1 MLLGRHQSS
10 PRLLHRWWWRHNWLR
25 IWNCMTSIQETLE
38 IQTRKCNQHNM
49 KLQRKKKRR
58 TREKMCFDFSI
69 RFSQPFFSDIS
80 ISYDVISHKIRRQ
93 EEQEWHLKQ
102 TRRREGFWTRETNRD
117 KTREWPSSL
126 FKRKQAV
133 VKEKR
138 AGSGRTSMTMTT
150 RGGKRRSAHKTWSV
164 RKESK
169 ILWDNNNSIS
179 RLTLK
184 SSERLNKGK
193 KEWKKKNQRKFLS
206 IYKPKDWETGRKEE
220 MKSMDTQEKQRKHQ
234 TTKPFSCFIRIFS
247 LPLDSGF
254 DHVFLSSALSLEMRS
269 KTWKGKKN

>member
-184 SSERLNKGK
+184 SSERLNKRK
-193 KEWKKKNQRKFLS
+193 KEWKKRRTRGSFCPFTNQKTEKLAGRRRWSRWIHKRNRGNIKQQSPFLALS
-206 IYKPKDWETGRKEE
+206 VSSPCLLIPGLI
-220 MKSMDTQEKQRKHQ
+220 M
-234 TTKPFSCFIRIFS
+234 FFS
-247 LPLDSGF
+247 LQP
-254 DHVFLSSALSLEMRS
+254 SL
-269 KTWKGKKN
+269 